1 MRGAGGERRAEP
13 ASGKG
18 ESDFRLGERAGGVA
32 SSAGRAEI
40 GVRPCGEA
48 GGGLQPAVCCR
59 DVPGDSPFPLVPA
72 LSFKRDNSL
81 NNNNN
86 KKKKEIICRH
96 LSLNLSA
103 MVFGVENRKRAF
115 PEGPV
120 QAAPAFTQH
129 SAQCRA

>member
-1 MRGAGGERRAEP
+1 M
-13 ASGKG
+13 
-18 ESDFRLGERAGGVA
+18 A

-59 DVPGDSPFPLVPA
+59 EAPGDSPFPLVPA
-72 LSFKRDNSL
+72 LSFKRYNSL
-81 NNNNN
+81 NNNN
-86 KKKKEIICRH
+86 KKKKEIIRRH

-115 PEGPV
+115 PEGLV